1 LIPLKKSVALD
12 MDRTRTFRDQ
22 NWLNSLITFKTF
34 QCKAIKTRFF
44 AGTRDNPSNAAIGTV
59 VDDILSPSGIKA
71 IPFLC
76 PKKSIKE
83 QFRQRIST
91 SSSQDWTGGQRPSN
105 VCVQFNPSL
114 LQLAGNELKL
124 QHHYLVFNQLKF

>member
-1 LIPLKKSVALD
+1 

-34 QCKAIKTRFF
+34 QCKAIKTGFF

-59 VDDILSPSGIKA
+59 VDDILSPSGIKV

-76 PKKSIKE
+76 PKKSRNSFANE
-83 QFRQRIST
+83 FQRHLR
-91 SSSQDWTGGQRPSN
+91 QDWTGGQRPSN

-114 LQLAGNELKL
+114 LQLDGNELKL
-124 QHHYLVFNQLKF
+124 QHHYLVFNQLQF